1 MERHS
6 LEETPF
12 LRWLKKILLVVETHP
27 SLWIFE
33 VVFLVLIA
41 FISTEDIKGLIL
53 ALTSIYIFFS
63 LVSNLMYQYL
73 VSKVSDGSV
82 LRGIIYF
89 LLVFLVASLASCFL
103 GWILSPVVVDYSKLS
118 SKQAEAQ
125 FIYLMIVL
133 FFLNISVINQLS
145 KMFSIV
151 YTTRRL
157 SVILLAPTVVLMITT
172 IVLLFV
178 SFHCFL
184 RAHS

>member
-6 LEETPF
+6 VEETQF
-12 LRWLKKILLVVETHP
+12 LRWLKKILLVVEMHP

-41 FISTEDIKGLIL
+41 FISAEDIRRLIL
-53 ALTSIYIFFS
+53 ALTSIYILFS

-73 VSKVSDGSV
+73 ISKVSDSSV
-82 LRGIIYF
+82 LRGVIYF
-89 LLVFLVASLASCFL
+89 LLVFLVASLASCLL
-103 GWILSPVVVDYSKLS
+103 GWILSPIVVDYSKLS
-118 SKQAEAQ
+118 PKQAEAQ
-125 FIYLMIVL
+125 FIYLMIAL
-133 FFLNISVINQLS
+133 FFLNIIVTNQLS
-145 KMFSIV
+145 KLFSIV

-178 SFHCFL
+178 SFHCLL
-184 RAHS
+184 RADS